1 MDRTDELIEL
11 IYNAQKE
18 KEEQDKIIETAKGK
32 SDELDS
38 KIKLLK
44 DELFN
49 LIQDKEPHK
58 KGKMIAVKMQKIGTG
73 YKDEAAIIKWLKENL
88 GGQFIKSKTTESLD
102 KNPFKK
108 ELKTNNILTE
118 GVKDYITPT
127 VTEYIV
133 VTDEENYQKMLEH
146 INEGK

>member
-1 MDRTDELIEL
+1 MDRTEELIEL

-18 KEEQDKIIETAKGK
+18 KDEQDKIIENAKGK

-58 KGKMIAVKMQKIGTG
+58 NGNMVAVKMQRIGTG

-88 GGQFIKSKTTESLD
+88 DGQFVKIKATESLD
-102 KNPFKK
+102 KNHFKK
-108 ELKTNNILTE
+108 
-118 GVKDYITPT
+118 
-127 VTEYIV
+127 
-133 VTDEENYQKMLEH
+133 
-146 INEGK
+146 

>member
-1 MDRTDELIEL
+1 MDRTEELIEL

-18 KEEQDKIIETAKGK
+18 KEEQDKLIETAKGK
-32 SDELDS
+32 SDEINS
-38 KIKLLK
+38 RITILK
-44 DELFN
+44 EELFN
-49 LIQDKEPHK
+49 LIQDKEPHRN
-58 KGKMIAVKMQKIGTG
+58 GKIIAVKMQKIGTG
-73 YKDEAAIIKWLKENL
+73 YKDEASIIKWLKENL
-88 GGQFIKSKTTESLD
+88 NGQFIKSKTTESLD

-108 ELKTNNILTE
+108 ELKTNTILTE